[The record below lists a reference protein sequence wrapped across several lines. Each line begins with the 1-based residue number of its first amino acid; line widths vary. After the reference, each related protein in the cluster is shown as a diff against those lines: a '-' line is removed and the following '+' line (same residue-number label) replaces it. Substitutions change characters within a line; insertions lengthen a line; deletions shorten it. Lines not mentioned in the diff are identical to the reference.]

1 MAPELISSKRKYDA
15 KIDVW
20 SFGIFGIE
28 LSDGAPPWA
37 DKDQERV
44 LYLIVKKNPPKIN
57 DRYSSDFKDFIS
69 KCLMKEPGKRYS
81 VKELLKH
88 PFMKDALNYREEFV
102 QYVQKWNDGRK
113 KK

>member
-1 MAPELISSKRKYDA
+1 MAPELISGQRKYDS

-20 SFGIFGIE
+20 SLGIFGIE

-37 DKDQERV
+37 NKESERV

-69 KCLMKEPGKRYS
+69 KCLMKDPEKRSS

-88 PFMKDALNYREEFV
+88 PFMKSALDHKEEFV
-102 QYVQKWNDGRK
+102 KFVQKWNKNK
-113 KK
+113 K